1 MCESLGV
8 ALDRLEIDQPL
19 GAYLDGLSLPGAP
32 LSELYE
38 EMTGDEWAMMMTH
51 PDLGRLLAVLV
62 RASGGRAVLEIGTF
76 VGTSAT
82 WMAGSLAPGGHI
94 DTLEV
99 DPGRADQAE
108 AWFARAGVADRVR
121 IHRGPAGE
129 TLERLPGGA
138 YDLAYIDADKTG
150 YPAYLEHAL
159 RLVRPGGMIVADN
172 VFAGGLISRDP
183 ADDDDRLA
191 ALRAYTARA
200 TSDPRLESVV
210 LTVGDGV
217 TLSVVTGA

>member
-1 MCESLGV
+1 MES
-8 ALDRLEIDQPL
+8 D
-19 GAYLDGLSLPGAP
+19 
-32 LSELYE
+32 
-38 EMTGDEWAMMMTH
+38 H
-51 PDLGRLLAVLV
+51 
-62 RASGGRAVLEIGTF
+62 F
-76 VGTSAT
+76 
-82 WMAGSLAPGGHI
+82 
-94 DTLEV
+94 
-99 DPGRADQAE
+99 
-108 AWFARAGVADRVR
+108 
-121 IHRGPAGE
+121 
-129 TLERLPGGA
+129 ERLPGGA

-150 YPAYLEHAL
+150 YPVYLEHAL

-172 VFAGGLISRDP
+172 VFAGGRISGDP